1 MFKMKTNLFLTL
13 PLFTLILAAC
23 TPAALE
29 TSPAQMDATP
39 VVREP
44 AYLVIVPTNNQP
56 ESAPEVIAFEDLPAL
71 VMAAS
76 QPKTLEF

>member
-1 MFKMKTNLFLTL
+1 MKTNLFLTL

-44 AYLVIVPTNNQP
+44 AYLVIVPTNSQP
-56 ESAPEVIAFEDLPAL
+56 E
-71 VMAAS
+71 
-76 QPKTLEF
+76 TLEF